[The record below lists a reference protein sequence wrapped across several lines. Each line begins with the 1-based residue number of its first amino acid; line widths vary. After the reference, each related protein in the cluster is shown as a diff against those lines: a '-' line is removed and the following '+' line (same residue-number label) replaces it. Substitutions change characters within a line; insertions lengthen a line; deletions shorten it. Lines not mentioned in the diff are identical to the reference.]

1 MKPIESLA
9 PLGLFSTL
17 LVAFGLVAAGALA
30 LPGEAHAA
38 ASPCDDKT
46 ALQRRLD
53 AFDDRWNASD
63 AWGLTAQFAM
73 DGSLSATAEPGR
85 QAVYRELIERLG
97 RSAQQRQTHLLRA
110 TRVGPACLVDVEV
123 RSGAR
128 SEAGLFLLSPGEDGG
143 ILAMR

>member
-1 MKPIESLA
+1 MKPVASSA

-17 LVAFGLVAAGALA
+17 LIALGLVAASALA
-30 LPGEAHAA
+30 LPAEAHAA
-38 ASPCDDKT
+38 ASLCDDKT
-46 ALQRRLD
+46 ALQQRLD
-53 AFDDRWNASD
+53 DFDGRWNASD

-73 DGSLSATAEPGR
+73 EGSLSATAGPGR

-97 RSAQQRQTHLLRA
+97 RSAQPRQTRLLRA

-123 RSGAR
+123 RSGGR
-128 SEAGLFLLSPGEDGG
+128 SEAGFFLLTSGQDAG